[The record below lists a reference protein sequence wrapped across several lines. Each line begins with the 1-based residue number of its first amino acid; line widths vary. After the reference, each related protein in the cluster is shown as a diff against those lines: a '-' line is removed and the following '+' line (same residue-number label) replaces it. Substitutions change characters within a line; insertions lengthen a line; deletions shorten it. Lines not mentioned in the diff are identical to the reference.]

1 MRVFIDK
8 LVEWKQTDSLSV
20 IGVIFF
26 DIKLLLRP
34 DVVFDSESN
43 GRNLNCLAP
52 PAGEKKITLS
62 SCDTY
67 GEVKYFS
74 ESGKIST

>member
-8 LVEWKQTDSLSV
+8 LVEWKQTV
-20 IGVIFF
+20 AIFF
-26 DIKLLLRP
+26 DIKLLLQP
-34 DVVFDSESN
+34 GVIFDSEFN
-43 GRNLNCLAP
+43 GRNYSSQAP

-67 GEVKYFS
+67 GEVKYVS
-74 ESGKIST
+74 EFGKIST